1 MEEMSAQILK
11 PEYYD
16 HYFKQILEMFDRLGE
31 YFYNTRGTIYRNFD
45 ADFYNLVNMHGD
57 PNG

>member
-1 MEEMSAQILK
+1 MSAQILK